1 VGETTTKLVILRL
14 KNCNSIGRGLD
25 NYCHPALV
33 FHFFELSAT
42 STALLAHLSFG
53 HNAERLEA
61 QVFSQPAFAG
71 PPNRSETP
79 FLLSEQTS
87 S

>member
-1 VGETTTKLVILRL
+1 MGETTWTLGILRL

-25 NYCHPALV
+25 NYYHPALV
-33 FHFFELSAT
+33 FHFFELTAT
-42 STALLAHLSFG
+42 FTALPAHLSFS
-53 HNAERLEA
+53 HNTERLEA